1 MPQCHPPKSTESPF
15 QGTQWGEQLHQGIIA
30 QLERA
35 VVVLNQ
41 IREKMEDFPEEGKP
55 VKKTKKPNQNK
66 KTQRIS

>member
-1 MPQCHPPKSTESPF
+1 
-15 QGTQWGEQLHQGIIA
+15 
-30 QLERA
+30 LERA

-55 VKKTKKPNQNK
+55 AKKTKKPNQNK